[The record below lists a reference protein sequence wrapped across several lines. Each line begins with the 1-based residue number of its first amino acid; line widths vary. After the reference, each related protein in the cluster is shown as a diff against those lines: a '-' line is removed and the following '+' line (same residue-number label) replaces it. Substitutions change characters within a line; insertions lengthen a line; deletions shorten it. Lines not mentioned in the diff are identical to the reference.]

1 MPEIEWELPPP
12 LLLNLDISEL
22 QLIDWSICA
31 ASRMLPDCAL
41 YQLMAWHQFRMDV
54 WAGILH
60 IERTGTGTIAP
71 FVITDQEAKILLAV
85 IPTTFR
91 WSTGLDCGYSLKQK
105 LAKFLRGERD
115 DANNKD
121 AAASKDPAKNHPLD

>member
-1 MPEIEWELPPP
+1 MAELEWELPPP
-12 LLLNLDISEL
+12 LLLNLEISEL

-41 YQLMAWHQFRMDV
+41 EQLLAWHAIRMDV

-60 IERTGTGTIAP
+60 IERTGSGNTATFALSE
-71 FVITDQEAKILLAV
+71 QEAKILLAV

-121 AAASKDPAKNHPLD
+121 AGTAKDATKDNPLD